1 MEKKTMRGLK
11 IRVTL
16 SCCLGCYLL
25 GAAFNASAQARKPG
39 LWEVTTT
46 MTWQQSP
53 FPAGMPAG
61 AGAAFAGP
69 HTSQV
74 CLTQA
79 QIDKY
84 GAPLPQT
91 RGDCQV
97 TNMVKKPSGMT
108 ADMECTGRMSGKGTL
123 EASWTDDGHATS
135 KMHFVGS
142 MQAGPSPKPVEWTT
156 TSTSVFKGADCGS
169 VQPMTMPPDK

>member
-1 MEKKTMRGLK
+1 MRGLG
-11 IRVTL
+11 IGIT
-16 SCCLGCYLL
+16 LGCCLL
-25 GAAFNASAQARKPG
+25 GAAVDASAQARKPG
-39 LWEVTTT
+39 LWEVTST

-61 AGAAFAGP
+61 ASAAFGGP
-69 HTSQV
+69 HTMQV
-74 CLTQA
+74 CVTQA

-91 RGDCQV
+91 RGDCQM
-97 TNMVKKPSGMT
+97 TNMVKKPNGMT

-123 EASWTDDGHATS
+123 EASWIDDGHATA
-135 KMHFVGS
+135 KMHFVGT

-169 VQPMTMPPDK
+169 VQPMTMPADK